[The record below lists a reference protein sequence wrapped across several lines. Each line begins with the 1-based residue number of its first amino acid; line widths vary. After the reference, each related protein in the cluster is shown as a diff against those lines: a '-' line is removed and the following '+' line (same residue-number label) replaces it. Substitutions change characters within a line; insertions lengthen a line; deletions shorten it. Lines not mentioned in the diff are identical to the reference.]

1 MSLIDKI
8 DRSRLPEHVA
18 IIMDGNGRWAKAQGQ
33 PRSYGHQ
40 EGVVSVHKIM
50 DAVTQLGLNY
60 LTLYTFS
67 TENWNRPEEEVQA
80 LMSLMVTA
88 IHRET
93 PNLMEKN
100 VRLTAIGD
108 LSRLR
113 PDAYATLQECIN
125 TTAGNTGTTLVLALS
140 YSSRWEITEAVR
152 QIARE
157 VSEGQLRAEEITEA
171 MVTDHLTTK
180 GIPDPFVESLTH
192 NSIIIQLPLLHGQV
206 NNRLEKVLSV
216 FDQSRKDANS
226 RQIMQIDESLYADDA
241 DMLYILHR
249 LTSAAADAK
258 LRQDMNVED
267 EYFSA
272 IEKRDTEI
280 MLRDK
285 RIEAQTIELARQEC
299 LLEAQHNQLTEQQNQ
314 LTEQQSQLTEQ
325 QNQLTEQQN
334 QLTEQQNQLLKERQ
348 KLHSLVSALV
358 SNGMSEEQIS
368 AMTGYSIDE
377 INSCLGED

>member
-100 VRLTAIGD
+100 VRLIAIGD

-180 GIPDPFVESLTH
+180 GIPDPDLLIRTGGEQRISNFLLW
-192 NSIIIQLPLLHGQV
+192 QLSYA
-206 NNRLEKVLSV
+206 EFYFTEV
-216 FDQSRKDANS
+216 FWPEFREEELYEAILYYQSRERRFGK
-226 RQIMQIDESLYADDA
+226 
-241 DMLYILHR
+241 
-249 LTSAAADAK
+249 TS
-258 LRQDMNVED
+258 E
-267 EYFSA
+267 
-272 IEKRDTEI
+272 
-280 MLRDK
+280 
-285 RIEAQTIELARQEC
+285 
-299 LLEAQHNQLTEQQNQ
+299 
-314 LTEQQSQLTEQ
+314 
-325 QNQLTEQQN
+325 
-334 QLTEQQNQLLKERQ
+334 QLL
-348 KLHSLVSALV
+348 
-358 SNGMSEEQIS
+358 G
-368 AMTGYSIDE
+368 
-377 INSCLGED
+377 